1 MAASTQAP
9 NAWRVLALLFAANL
23 LNFFDRTLPA
33 VVAEPIRR
41 EWGLND
47 FELGLISTSFVLVYA
62 VAGLPLGRWVDHGSR
77 RVVLALGLAVW
88 SLFTGLAGLAST
100 FVAFLWLRAMVGI
113 GEASYAPAA
122 NSLVGDLF
130 PSARRARAVGLFMLG
145 LPMGLLI
152 TYFAVGPIVTAFQSW
167 RAPFY
172 LAAIPGLLLA
182 FACLRIREP
191 ARGAADAIAA
201 DRAPPPQPFRAL
213 MRIPTL
219 WCLVGSGLSINF
231 AAYAANAFLV
241 PLFMRHFGLALT
253 PAANLTGL
261 ICGATGLVAL
271 PLGGW
276 IADKLHQR
284 SERGRLRFGAYC
296 LALAAVGTTLALTV
310 GADSAFWFTLWFAL
324 GWLCYF
330 AYYPCVYPALHDV
343 VEPRLRGRA
352 MALYFAAMYLLGG
365 AAGPLVV
372 GGLSDHLA
380 TQAMHAAGAT
390 VVSEAH
396 KAAGLFDAMA
406 LVPVMLAI
414 TAAFVLLAMR
424 SFPAD
429 ARAMRGVASPQA

>member
-1 MAASTQAP
+1 MTTQTQAP

-62 VAGLPLGRWVDHGSR
+62 VAGLPLGRWVDQGSR

-88 SLFTGLAGLAST
+88 SLFTGLAGLATT
-100 FVAFLWLRAMVGI
+100 FVAFLCLRAMVGI

-145 LPMGLLI
+145 LPIGLLI
-152 TYFAVGPIVTAFQSW
+152 TYFAVGPIVAAFQSW

-182 FACLRIREP
+182 IACLRIREP
-191 ARGAADAIAA
+191 ARGAGDAIAA
-201 DRAPPPQPFRAL
+201 DRAPPPMRAL
-213 MRIPTL
+213 LRIPTL
-219 WCLVGSGLSINF
+219 WYLVGSGLSMNF

-241 PLFMRHFGLALT
+241 PLYMRHFGLALT
-253 PAANLTGL
+253 PAATLTGL
-261 ICGATGLVAL
+261 VCGATGLLAL

-276 IADKLHQR
+276 IADRLHQR
-284 SERGRLRFGAYC
+284 SERGRLGLGAAG
-296 LALAAVGTTLALTV
+296 LLLAALATSLAMAWGVDSVAV
-310 GADSAFWFTLWFAL
+310 FTAWFAL

-330 AYYPCVYPALHDV
+330 VYYPCVYPSLHDV

-372 GGLSDHLA
+372 GGLSDRYAHE
-380 TQAMHAAGAT
+380 AMRMAGAST
-390 VVSEAH
+390 LAEAH
-396 KAAGLFDAMA
+396 RATGLYSAMA
-406 LVPVMLAI
+406 LVPLMLAL
-414 TAAFVLLAMR
+414 TTVFLLLAMR
-424 SFPAD
+424 RYPAD
-429 ARAMRGVASPQA
+429 ARAMRAAAAARAST

>member
-145 LPMGLLI
+145 LPIGLLV
-152 TYFAVGPIVTAFQSW
+152 TYFAVGPIVVAFQSW

-201 DRAPPPQPFRAL
+201 DRAPPPHPFRAL

-219 WCLVGSGLSINF
+219 WCLIGSGLSINF

-261 ICGATGLVAL
+261 ICGATGL
-271 PLGGW
+271 
-276 IADKLHQR
+276 I
-284 SERGRLRFGAYC
+284 
-296 LALAAVGTTLALTV
+296 ALAARRLDRGQA
-310 GADSAFWFTLWFAL
+310 A
-324 GWLCYF
+324 
-330 AYYPCVYPALHDV
+330 PALRTRAAALRRVLPGAGRGGHDAG
-343 VEPRLRGRA
+343 PDRGRR
-352 MALYFAAMYLLGG
+352 LGV
-365 AAGPLVV
+365 LV
-372 GGLSDHLA
+372 
-380 TQAMHAAGAT
+380 HA
-390 VVSEAH
+390 VVR
-396 KAAGLFDAMA
+396 AGLAVLFR
-406 LVPVMLAI
+406 LLPLRVPG
-414 TAAFVLLAMR
+414 
-424 SFPAD
+424 PA
-429 ARAMRGVASPQA
+429 